1 MESTDWKHLLRIGV
15 AEIDNEHLLIMQMIG
30 RLRKALEGSDR
41 ESLPEEITLSN
52 LKRLVAYVREHFA
65 AEEAIMKNAR
75 YPEFERHK
83 REHEIFLEHLAEIEK
98 TGGNENAASVSEF
111 LSSLSNWLHHHVLE
125 MDKRLGFFL
134 LEKSV
139 AIRKPEE

>member
-1 MESTDWKHLLRIGV
+1 MESADWKQLLRIGV

-30 RLRKALEGSDR
+30 RLRKALEESDR
-41 ESLPEEITLSN
+41 ESLPEEITLST

-65 AEEAIMKNAR
+65 AEEAIMKNAQ
-75 YPEFERHK
+75 YPDFDRHR
-83 REHEIFLEHLAEIEK
+83 REHELFLEHLVEVEK
-98 TGGNENAASVSEF
+98 TEAKENAASITEF
-111 LSSLSNWLHHHVLE
+111 LNSLSNWLHHHVLE

-139 AIRKPEE
+139 AIRKHEE